1 MSSVQAHK
9 DRLFHTFIEQSP
21 VAMALFY
28 GPEFMITMANESV
41 LAYWNRTREQVMNKP
56 LFEALPEVAGQ
67 GFEELLT
74 GVYTTGERFVAKELS
89 VDLLRNGQLERTYVD
104 FVYDPF
110 YETDPAT
117 GTDVITGISVTCTE
131 VTGVVTARQKLEAE
145 QRQLL
150 ALFDQSPV
158 AITLISRQDLV
169 FRMVNPFYA
178 ELTGRQPDQL
188 VGKTLLEA
196 LPELEGQGF
205 DRLLNQVIDTG
216 IPYVA
221 YEAPVHVVR
230 GGQLETIYV
239 HFMYQPQRDT
249 DGSTSGVLV
258 VCTDVTQQVLARQKI
273 EESEARF
280 RSLIE
285 ESPVATAL
293 FVGPELIIDIA
304 NELMIRFFGKGPSI
318 VGKPIR
324 EVLTT
329 PGADE
334 SATALLNQVFTTGNP
349 FTAAAAPASLT
360 IDGVPGTYYF
370 DLSLKPLC
378 NAAGAVYAVL
388 ETATDVTE
396 QVVSQQKVQVSEERY
411 RVLSAE
417 LERQVQERTEALE
430 VANEELAA
438 SNEEL
443 IESNHLLLRS
453 NDSLQKFAYVAS
465 HDLQEPLR
473 KIQQFG
479 DLLKSQYAE
488 SLDGGVDYLERMQS
502 AASRMSMLI
511 RDLLNFSRISTQ
523 RDANVPVPLGE
534 VVSAVLTDLDLAIA
548 EARAVID
555 VGPLPTI
562 MGDALQLR
570 QLVQNMLSNAL
581 KFRRADVPPVITISS
596 RLILAADLPPAL
608 KPIQTAAVY
617 YRIDVAD
624 NGIGFDDK
632 YADQIFE
639 VFQRLHGR
647 SGFAGTGI
655 GLAIVQKVVENHGGA
670 IKVASRP
677 GQGATFSVYL
687 PHTGVGAAGLTNSSR

>member
-1 MSSVQAHK
+1 
-9 DRLFHTFIEQSP
+9 
-21 VAMALFY
+21 MALFY

-117 GTDVITGISVTCTE
+117 GSDVITGISVTCTE

-349 FTAAAAPASLT
+349 FSATAAPAQLT

-370 DLSLKPLC
+370 DLSLKPLR

-396 QVVSQQKVQVSEERY
+396 QVMSQQKVQVSEERY